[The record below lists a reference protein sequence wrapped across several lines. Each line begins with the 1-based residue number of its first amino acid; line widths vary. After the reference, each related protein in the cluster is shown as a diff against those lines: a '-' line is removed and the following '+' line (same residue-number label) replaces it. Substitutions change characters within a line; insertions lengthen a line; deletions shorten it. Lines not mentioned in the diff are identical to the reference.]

1 MQLLTNAPVVA
12 PDRDEIY
19 ISLYKDGV
27 YRQRCGL
34 HIEESI
40 APLMMVWRKSKASA
54 KHSCVMCAYERRK
67 GGGGDVTVI
76 DAVE

>member
-1 MQLLTNAPVVA
+1 MLLTDQPVVE
-12 PDRDEIY
+12 PDENEIY
-19 ISLYKDGV
+19 LSLYRDGV
-27 YRQRCGL
+27 YRQRCGR

-54 KHSCVMCAYERRK
+54 RHSCVMCAYERRK
-67 GGGGDVTVI
+67 GGGGDVVEI

>member
-40 APLMMVWRKSKASA
+40 APLFSIWTKQKASA
-54 KHSCVMCAYERRK
+54 KHGCVMCAYERRK
-67 GGGGDVTVI
+67 GGEGNVMVDEV
-76 DAVE
+76 VE